1 MFSRNKSASALG
13 IAAVDDSNVSDAGQ
27 SLYRSVIVLIF
38 IAHGDTWFQMA
49 VSYTHLQVACSPDA
63 KHVAFVVT
71 KPSIE
76 KNCYCSNIWVL
87 ETESGTCRKLTG
99 GDKESD
105 FLWLDNERLLF
116 SGDRK
121 QQHKP
126 QPGQNV
132 TCLLYTSRCV

>member
-1 MFSRNKSASALG
+1 MQKITMQDLAEIHCLS
-13 IAAVDDSNVSDAGQ
+13 
-27 SLYRSVIVLIF
+27 
-38 IAHGDTWFQMA
+38 
-49 VSYTHLQVACSPDA
+49 QVACSPDA

-121 QQHKP
+121 QQHKL

-132 TCLLYTSRCV
+132 TVYNCINIHGG

>member
-1 MFSRNKSASALG
+1 MQKITMQDLAEIHCLS
-13 IAAVDDSNVSDAGQ
+13 
-27 SLYRSVIVLIF
+27 
-38 IAHGDTWFQMA
+38 
-49 VSYTHLQVACSPDA
+49 QVACSPDA

-105 FLWLDNERLLF
+105 F
-116 SGDRK
+116 SVAG
-121 QQHKP
+121 
-126 QPGQNV
+126 
-132 TCLLYTSRCV
+132 

>member
-1 MFSRNKSASALG
+1 MQKITMQDLAEIHCLS
-13 IAAVDDSNVSDAGQ
+13 
-27 SLYRSVIVLIF
+27 
-38 IAHGDTWFQMA
+38 
-49 VSYTHLQVACSPDA
+49 QVACSPDA

-87 ETESGTCRKLTG
+87 ETESGSCRKLTG

-132 TCLLYTSRCV
+132 TVYNCINIHGGEAEEFFVLPKKAKGLYRVNDHEFC